1 MNKSAKWLTERGAQ
15 MHIMYANIIW
25 FTFIEHLFAACQAL
39 CQTVL
44 YVPSYLAFITAL

>member
-1 MNKSAKWLTERGAQ
+1 MNKSAKCLTERGAQ